1 MIKLPFD
8 NIDLEKKPLLIIF
21 DSHNLVYKSYFAV
34 PKLHDKHNRPTN
46 AIQGTCSILLKF
58 FQNYQGALFCMTS
71 DSKGGNFRHQMYTEY
86 KAHRKEIEDDLLQ
99 QIILIPKFYE
109 AFGLK
114 IFAEPG
120 YEADDFIASLVTK
133 FKDQY
138 TLLIVSSD
146 KDLAQLICEGVYM
159 VDPTKEVFSD
169 DKVIVEKFGVNPC
182 QIGDYLALIGDASDN
197 IPGAKSVGPKT
208 ALKILNHGKLDDLLE
223 NPDLMNDKKLKQ
235 LILDNKEN
243 IILSKSLINLK
254 SDIFVEASIDELR
267 IDFAKQAPILYK
279 LFGEYDIN
287 SLQRRIE
294 KLSNRV
300 LSSSDEAKRNAGD
313 PHKEDDNNL
322 YESSLSPE
330 IYNSIWEQGVISI
343 CFAEVANLSSSSSG
357 NSDAGFP
364 NSSKYESEERRMSC
378 VTFVDKEEAQDD
390 NTNAR
395 RKNNVEKEKLKTV
408 FKVYF
413 NNKLYILD
421 EVLNLKEIL
430 ESSSIKKITYNAV
443 DLEKKLIQ
451 DGIKV
456 GGLYDLSI
464 LYYHLI
470 GVKANNSLID
480 ILYFLGFDDVSGQI
494 AEQKNNYISFYE
506 EIYNKGIEQLFI
518 NKHIEFFEED
528 RKVYKILRKMESIG
542 ILVDRKKLS
551 DLKSYFE
558 NFLETIKDKVID
570 LTGYDFNILSPKQT
584 SDVLFNKLELQ
595 PTKKSK
601 NEGVFSTSQDILEE
615 LSISGV
621 EVADYIMQYRSIYK
635 LKSSY
640 CDGLADQID
649 EVTGRIHTRFAL
661 NGATTG
667 RILSSNPNLQ
677 NIPTRTEEGKK
688 IRSCFIAK
696 DGYKLVS
703 ADYSQ
708 IELRILAALA
718 DVKNLKTAFENG
730 EDIHRLTASQIFG
743 IPLKEI
749 DDFWRSK
756 AKAVNFG
763 IIYGI
768 SPFGL
773 SRQLK
778 ITTREADEIIKNY
791 LRCYSEI
798 NEYLEKTKSF
808 ANRFGYVKT
817 MFDRHCYLR
826 TTNNLDKGMNFHER
840 SFFERAA
847 INAPIQG
854 TASDIIK
861 KSMIEIDYFI
871 NENNLRANSLLQ
883 IHDELIFEVHENDVE
898 LLSQNIVNIME
909 SVGGKIDLKLK
920 VDLGIGVDWLEL

>member
-1 MIKLPFD
+1 MI
-8 NIDLEKKPLLIIF
+8 
-21 DSHNLVYKSYFAV
+21 
-34 PKLHDKHNRPTN
+34 
-46 AIQGTCSILLKF
+46 
-58 FQNYQGALFCMTS
+58 
-71 DSKGGNFRHQMYTEY
+71 
-86 KAHRKEIEDDLLQ
+86 
-99 QIILIPKFYE
+99 
-109 AFGLK
+109 
-114 IFAEPG
+114 
-120 YEADDFIASLVTK
+120 
-133 FKDQY
+133 
-138 TLLIVSSD
+138 
-146 KDLAQLICEGVYM
+146 
-159 VDPTKEVFSD
+159 DPTKEIFSD
-169 DKVIVEKFGVNPC
+169 EKAIVQKFGVNPC
-182 QIGDYLALIGDASDN
+182 QIRDYLALIGDASDN

-208 ALKILNHGKLDDLLE
+208 ALKILNHGKLDNLLA

-243 IILSKSLINLK
+243 IILSKNLINLK
-254 SDIFVEASIDELR
+254 SDILVEASHDELKL
-267 IDFAKQAPILYK
+267 DFVKQAPLLYK
-279 LFGEYDIN
+279 LFGEYDIH

-294 KLSNRV
+294 KLLKSNV
-300 LSSSDEAKRNAGD
+300 SEENYHDALNSKSIVENNNSIQESAFSS
-313 PHKEDDNNL
+313 
-322 YESSLSPE
+322 E
-330 IYNSIWEQGVISI
+330 IYNPIWEEGTISI
-343 CFAEVANLSSSSSG
+343 CFSEVMRLSSSNQNLIG
-357 NSDAGFP
+357 LSDLG
-364 NSSKYESEERRMSC
+364 SKLYNVSDRYIE
-378 VTFVDKEEAQDD
+378 DKKVLS
-390 NTNAR
+390 
-395 RKNNVEKEKLKTV
+395 KNNAINLKKNTSIEKEKFSTV
-408 FKVYF
+408 FKVSF
-413 NNKLYILD
+413 NKTLYVIDEILS
-421 EVLNLKEIL
+421 LKEIL
-430 ESSSIKKITYNAV
+430 ESSSIRKITYNAA
-443 DLEKKLIQ
+443 DLEAKLTQ
-451 DGIKV
+451 NNIKV
-456 GGLYDLSI
+456 DGFYDLSI

-470 GVKANNSLID
+470 GVKANNSLLD
-480 ILYFLGFDDVSGQI
+480 ILSFLGFDDVSGQI
-494 AEQKNNYISFYE
+494 AHQKNNYISFYE

-528 RKVYKILRKMESIG
+528 RKVYKILRKMEYIG

-551 DLKSYFE
+551 DLKDYFE

-696 DGYKLVS
+696 NGYKLVS

-718 DVKNLKTAFENG
+718 DVKNLKIAFENG
-730 EDIHRLTASQIFG
+730 EDIHRLTANQIFR
-743 IPLKEI
+743 IPLKNV

-756 AKAVNFG
+756 AKAINFG

-871 NENNLRANSLLQ
+871 NANNIKANSLLQ
-883 IHDELIFEVHENDVE
+883 IHDELIFEVHENNVE
-898 LLSQNIVNIME
+898 LFSQNIVHIME
-909 SVGGKIDLKLK
+909 NVGAKIGLKLK